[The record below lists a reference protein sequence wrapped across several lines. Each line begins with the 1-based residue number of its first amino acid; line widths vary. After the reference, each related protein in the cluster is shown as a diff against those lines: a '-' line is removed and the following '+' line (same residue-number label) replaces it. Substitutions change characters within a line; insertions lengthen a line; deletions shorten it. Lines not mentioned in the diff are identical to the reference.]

1 MSSVLHCIE
10 IRFQFRVP
18 NPPYIEQKIMMK
30 KKFKKIH
37 LPNFLNFFEYVTS
50 NIFFGG
56 YPSMNIEFIF
66 EEREKLE
73 YPFKIVFLLK
83 LFCLKYRLNI
93 IKDRVSNLKGL
104 LLQCFP
110 MKIFSI
116 RNKTI
121 HFQCFPMKIFP
132 IQNKTLHF
140 LLLWGPIKIFKRS
153 PWKTWRNSPLISYPS
168 SHHLLISCIL
178 ETSCATHRS
187 PCSTLD

>member
-10 IRFQFRVP
+10 ICFRFRVP

-30 KKFKKIH
+30 KKLKKIH
-37 LPNFLNFFEYVTS
+37 LPNFLNFFEYVAP
-50 NIFFGG
+50 NIFLGG

-116 RNKTI
+116 
-121 HFQCFPMKIFP
+121 
-132 IQNKTLHF
+132 QNKTLHF

-168 SHHLLISCIL
+168 SHHLLIPCIL